1 MPQKY
6 LVTVDFSSLAVL
18 GLKRAILL
26 AQGRDI
32 QIDILHVLADFSH
45 TPGLA
50 HPAAADLLH
59 AAIAGE
65 RKQVKAELDALMLQI
80 PTEHRGQGLIKEGQ
94 PAATI
99 CDVAREGYDM
109 LILST
114 HGRTGLKHMLIGSVA
129 ERVVRF
135 ATIPVLVVR

>member
-6 LVTVDFSSLAVL
+6 LVTVDFSKLAKL
-18 GLKRAILL
+18 GLERALLL
-26 AQGRDI
+26 AQGREI
-32 QIDILHVLADFSH
+32 TIDLLHVLADFSL

-59 AAIAGE
+59 SAIANE
-65 RKQVKAELDALMLQI
+65 RKQVQAELDALMLQI
-80 PTEHRGQGLIKEGQ
+80 PCEHRGQGLIKEGQ
-94 PAATI
+94 AAAMI
-99 CDVAREGYDM
+99 CEVARDGYDM

-114 HGRTGLKHMLIGSVA
+114 HGRTGLKHILIGSVA
-129 ERVVRF
+129 ERVVRY